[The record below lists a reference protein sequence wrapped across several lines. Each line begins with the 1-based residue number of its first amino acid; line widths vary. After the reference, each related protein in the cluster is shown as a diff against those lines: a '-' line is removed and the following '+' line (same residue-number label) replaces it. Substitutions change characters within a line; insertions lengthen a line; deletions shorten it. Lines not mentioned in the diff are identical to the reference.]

1 MTKSEMIMPKKIL
14 VLGANS
20 FAGASYIKY
29 MSTSDAQIVGI
40 SRSQLSTLSQLII
53 GDNSRADFQKID
65 LNLQMNK
72 LFELMNTFKPEII
85 IDFAGQGMVA
95 ESWSNPNQ
103 WYTTNLLAKIN
114 ILEFLKSKP
123 WLKKYVKISTPEVY
137 GSKDAPMREEINFN
151 PSPPYAVSHAAID
164 MNLKIYSERYDF
176 PAVIGRFANFYGGGQ
191 QLYRIIPKTI
201 LSILGE
207 TKFPLHGGGLSERSF
222 IYGDDFSSGIQDL
235 VSLGKI
241 GEIYHFSSPE
251 ILSIIDLVRSI
262 CSQMGV
268 RIENVVTLAEDR
280 PSKDQ
285 KYLMD
290 SSKAFSELGW
300 SSNVNL
306 EQGLGK
312 TIDWFTSNF
321 TNLREVPLEYVHRS

>member
-151 PSPPYAVSHAAID
+151 PSTPYAVSHAAID

-201 LSILGE
+201 LSIL
-207 TKFPLHGGGLSERSF
+207 
-222 IYGDDFSSGIQDL
+222 GDDFSSGIQDL